1 MRKSV
6 LSARIPVA
14 LAFPDEMQVPVKEV
28 MDGKYEAGFDGS
40 GLTILDIGANVGSF
54 TLWANLRWPE
64 STIYAYEPEPHTFAM
79 LVSNTGHL
87 PNVTRHNVAVYP
99 SEKEQELFY
108 SRYPGDGEAGLVA
121 YLGKMFEKLPEDG
134 IVSARVLHPQ
144 ALPKCDIIKIYTEG
158 AEPEI
163 LGNMDLQG
171 VSMILLE
178 YHYSEHRDKIKLMLA
193 GQFDLAYERNYEWG
207 AILEG
212 TGYRQYLK
220 ENCYGQLCF
229 VNRKTDK
236 LRRRFK
242 DGDIFRKPVV
252 AQKTTA
258 PEDDADTGSPGSP
271 SDDDTE
277 STPVIGAPA
286 PATNTRVGDFPGRWQ
301 RAIYLRDL
309 LRELIARDMKL
320 RYKRSA
326 MGFAW
331 ALLNPLLQLFILSFV
346 FRSVLPLS
354 IPNYSSFLFTGL
366 LVWGWFSSSLFQAT
380 EAIVGQR
387 ELIRKP
393 GFPSAVLPVVTV
405 ASQLI
410 HFLLALPVLL
420 LFLILTHVP
429 ITGSLLLLPFVIA
442 LQFALTLS
450 LAYLVAVF
458 HVTFRDTQY
467 LVGVILL
474 LGFYLTPI
482 FYDASAIPAR
492 YQLLYHINPMVPLTE
507 AYRFVLMQGRLPDL
521 AMLLVLSIVTVIL
534 LYAGYHIFTRAS
546 VQFAEEL

>member
-14 LAFPDEMQVPVKEV
+14 LAFPDEMQAPVKEV

-64 STIYAYEPEPHTFAM
+64 STIYAYEPEPRTFAL
-79 LVSNTGHL
+79 LVSNIGNL
-87 PNVTRHNVAVYP
+87 PNVTCYNVAVYP
-99 SEKEQELFY
+99 SEKEQEPLY
-108 SRYPGDGEAGLVA
+108 SRYPGDGEAGLVV
-121 YLGKMFEKLPEDG
+121 YLGKMFAKLPEDG
-134 IVSARVLHPQ
+134 IVSVRVLHPKY
-144 ALPKCDIIKIYTEG
+144 LPPCDIIKIDTEG

-163 LGNMDLQG
+163 LGNMNLHG
-171 VSMILLE
+171 VSMILME
-178 YHYSEHRDKIKLMLA
+178 YHYAEHRDRIKDMLA

-207 AILEG
+207 ALLDG
-212 TGYRQYLK
+212 TGYRQDLK
-220 ENCYGQLCF
+220 DDFYGQLCF
-229 VNRKTDK
+229 VNRETGK
-236 LRRRFK
+236 LRRRFQ
-242 DGDIFRKPVV
+242 DGYIFRKPVA
-252 AQKTTA
+252 AQQLSTQQD
-258 PEDDADTGSPGSP
+258 EDDSGSPAS
-271 SDDDTE
+271 SSADDTE
-277 STPVIGAPA
+277 STPVVGSPA
-286 PATNTRVGDFPGRWQ
+286 PASNTGAGDSPRRSRRVL
-301 RAIYLRDL
+301 YLRDL

-326 MGFAW
+326 VGFAW
-331 ALLNPLLQLFILSFV
+331 ALLNPLLQLFILSFI

-429 ITGSLLLLPFVIA
+429 ITGWLLLLPFVIA

-467 LVGVILL
+467 LVGVLLL

-492 YQLLYHINPMVPLTE
+492 YQLLYHLNPMVPLTE

-534 LYAGYHIFTRAS
+534 LYVGYHIFTRAS